1 MRVHGLCTALC
12 DVSGLLV
19 GTSAIG
25 SGQTSGGTFCR
36 LDVLGVMA
44 VQRTPDLGE
53 GIPMAGRHSKRPG
66 VGVGIPGQR
75 GMRSLGV
82 IDART
87 HVEHLVSEQSA
98 AAHRHAGCYVAEC
111 GAVVLAASLTEP
123 GRGRCAECVW

>member
-1 MRVHGLCTALC
+1 MSAA
-12 DVSGLLV
+12 LLV

-36 LDVLGVMA
+36 LDARGEMA
-44 VQRTPDLGE
+44 VQRTPALGE

-66 VGVGIPGQR
+66 VHVGIPGQR
-75 GMRSLGV
+75 GMRPLGV